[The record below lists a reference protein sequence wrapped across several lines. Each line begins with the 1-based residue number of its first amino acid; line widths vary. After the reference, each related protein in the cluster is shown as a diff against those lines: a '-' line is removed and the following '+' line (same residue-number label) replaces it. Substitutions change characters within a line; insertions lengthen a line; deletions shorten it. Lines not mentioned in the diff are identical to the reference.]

1 MQINGST
8 LSTAFT
14 PRSSE
19 AREPVRPPIIIDA
32 EPRSRNAR
40 PLLPAATETS
50 RFQTA
55 LTIDDGQDER
65 QARFVRLFADN
76 NQPETL
82 DFVAEEALP
91 RGVQQYLQ
99 IANLDT
105 EPQQRLFDEIV

>member
-1 MQINGST
+1 MQIKGST

-19 AREPVRPPIIIDA
+19 VREPVRPPVIIDA
-32 EPRSRNAR
+32 EPWSRNAR
-40 PLLPAATETS
+40 SLLPAATETS

-76 NQPETL
+76 NQSENIR
-82 DFVAEEALP
+82 FCCR
-91 RGVQQYLQ
+91 RGAASWRAAVFTNRQFRYRAATKV
-99 IANLDT
+99 I
-105 EPQQRLFDEIV
+105 